1 MKKVLLTGGAGYIG
15 SHTCVSLLES
25 GCEVLVVD
33 NLCNSSAVAL
43 ERVKAITG
51 RALMFEKVDM
61 RDRAELDRVFKT
73 FAPDAVIHFACLKAV
88 GESTTDP
95 LTYYANNV
103 AGSVVLFEA
112 MEAAGVKNIVFSS
125 SATVYGDPETVPVT
139 EAAAIC
145 PCNPYGRTKRM
156 LEQVLEDI
164 HAAGKGWNIAI
175 LRYFNPVGAH
185 AGGLIGEDPRDV
197 PNNLAPYIAQVAVGR
212 RQRLNVYGDDYPT
225 KDGTGVRDYIHVC
238 DLAEA
243 HAKALEKLAQNP
255 GLVTYN
261 LGTGTGHSVLE
272 VVAAFERACGRP
284 IARAV
289 TGRRAGD
296 VAECYADPSL
306 AEKELG
312 WKARRTLDDMAA
324 DTWRWQ
330 SGNPEGYG
338 GRMKDEG

>member
-51 RALMFEKVDM
+51 RAVMFEKVDM

-156 LEQVLEDI
+156 IEEMLEDI

-185 AGGLIGEDPRDV
+185 ASGLIGEDPRDV

-212 RQRLNVYGDDYPT
+212 RQQLNVYGDDYPT

-243 HAKALEKLAQNP
+243 HVKALEKLAQNP

-284 IARAV
+284 IARTV

-296 VAECYADPSL
+296 VAEYYADPSR

-330 SGNPEGYG
+330 SGNPEGY
-338 GRMKDEG
+338 R